1 MIVFQYFFAFLV
13 FILVIGLLFI
23 GLSFALIIQ
32 FCIFAFG
39 FCLNLVMYLNDETK
53 NSKTSDVV

>member
-1 MIVFQYFFAFLV
+1 MPKYCFASLV
-13 FILVIGLLFI
+13 FMLVLGLLFI

-32 FCIFAFG
+32 ACIFAFG
-39 FCLNLVMYLNDETK
+39 LCLNLVMYLNDETK